1 MRLRSR
7 SLALVIALLLI
18 ALTVG
23 MAACGTAAV
32 PSPSSTAS
40 KAPSIATSSST
51 PTSLPAAGSS
61 MQLTSTDAAVP
72 VGKLLEVITRDPT
85 GGESEYLVLD
95 THGHRGYREM
105 ASPAP
110 TPGYSIMIFDDS
122 GHRTMDGVNLEVY
135 PDPPAGETSAS
146 YSQIAQEDPLAG
158 RTATVTGTEVIDGQE
173 TLVVETVLSVP
184 GSPSVTV
191 TANLDPTTGLRV
203 REKWQLESQT
213 QQTERKL
220 LDSTPDLLAKL
231 DRDSIQGVAATF
243 REQRTKKLRSLSYP
257 VLGLPSSAG
266 DFKLLWLIPGL
277 NWGSV
282 RLEYE
287 LSSSPGHPS
296 ATVIS
301 TDLKTNPKNAQ
312 MFSSSLEKAVVETG
326 EGDVL
331 RFRQGDSGIQVQ
343 ASADIIRRLASE
355 LVQVGGL
362 GS

>member
-7 SLALVIALLLI
+7 SLALLIALLLV
-18 ALTVG
+18 ALAAG
-23 MAACGTAAV
+23 MVACGTASA
-32 PSPSSTAS
+32 PSPSSTGS
-40 KAPSIATSSST
+40 TAPSIATSSST
-51 PTSLPAAGSS
+51 STSLLAPGSS
-61 MQLTSTDAAVP
+61 IVLTSTDAAVP
-72 VGKLLEVITRDPT
+72 DGKLLEVISRDST
-85 GGESEYLVLD
+85 GGESEYLLLD

-135 PDPPAGETSAS
+135 PDPPAGEKLAS
-146 YSQIAQEDPLAG
+146 YSQIEEDDPLAG
-158 RTATVTGTEVIDGQE
+158 KTATVTGTEMLDGQE
-173 TLVVETVLSVP
+173 TLVVETTLSVP

-191 TANLDPTTGLRV
+191 TANLDPATGLRV

-213 QQTERKL
+213 QQTKRKL
-220 LDSTPDLLAKL
+220 VDSTPELLAKL
-231 DRDSIQGVAATF
+231 DRDSIQGMAATL
-243 REQRTKKLRSLSYP
+243 REQRAEKLRSLSYP

-277 NWGSV
+277 DWGSV

-296 ATVIS
+296 VTVIT
-301 TDLKTNPKNAQ
+301 TDLKTNPKDAQ
-312 MFSSSLEKAVVETG
+312 MFASSLEEAVVETG

-331 RFRQGDSGIQVQ
+331 RFRQGDTGIQVQ
-343 ASADIIRRLASE
+343 ANADIIRKLASE